1 MRIIAG
7 FHRGRQLVAPEGLT
21 TRPMT
26 DRVRESL
33 FNILSTAVEDAVV
46 LDLFCGSG
54 ALGLESLSRGARWC
68 LFVDMDKEA
77 LAAVESNGRTLR
89 LEGQMRI
96 ARRSALEPGRW
107 ILPPPDKFTLIFAD
121 PPYKMT
127 LEPAGRQRLA
137 AMAAEL
143 ARLDAVAPGAV
154 AMIRVKRG
162 TPFDA
167 RWPGWRIVDERSY
180 GTTTFYLMEYGPA
193 ATGGNDEFRMTN
205 D

>member
-1 MRIIAG
+1 
-7 FHRGRQLVAPEGLT
+7 
-21 TRPMT
+21 MT

-54 ALGLESLSRGARWC
+54 ALGLESLSRGAKWC
-68 LFVDMDKEA
+68 LFVDMGKEA

-89 LEGQMRI
+89 LEGRMRM
-96 ARRSALEPGRW
+96 ARRSVLDPGPW
-107 ILPPPDKFTLIFAD
+107 ILPPPPDKFTLIFAD

-127 LEPAGRQRLA
+127 ADPAGRRQLA

-143 ARLDAVAPGAV
+143 ARLGAVAPRAT
-154 AMIRVKRG
+154 AMLRVKRG
-162 TPFDA
+162 TPMDA

-180 GTTTFYLMEYGPA
+180 GTTTFYLMEFGEAPM
-193 ATGGNDEFRMTN
+193 NEKPEIRN
-205 D
+205 PKPES